1 MTTIAKIITRTITER
16 HDVLAGTNR
25 EQHEQYLADGFIFD
39 WRARQYRRT
48 TNERF
53 TVDVDGV
60 LTPILPGKAEEAVA
74 PKAAA

>member
-1 MTTIAKIITRTITER
+1 MTNISKIITRTITER

-53 TVDVDGV
+53 TVDAEGV
-60 LTPILPGKAEEAVA
+60 LTPIMPGKVDEAVA
-74 PKAAA
+74 RKAAA